1 MKKVQKS
8 FLVLVMLVLATIS
21 LSLTELKAADPTTGS
36 LTIIC
41 HEQKN
46 GDTTTN
52 PPFKGIE
59 YTIYKVDE
67 NCEYDYEAE
76 SYIEENSVTGITKT
90 TDENGKIVYSDLAL
104 GRYYAKLTKIIDGV
118 SYYEDFL
125 VDIPRTNEQGT
136 GLIYDVTAE
145 PKVETLYGN
154 IELTKVDQN
163 DNPLKGVTFKVQVYS
178 EEMPQSS
185 EDGTDDGWT
194 DYIPE
199 GSLSVLTVTTDS
211 NGKIKLSNLPLINL
225 GTYTQ
230 NIYRLVEISG
240 PEGYI
245 ISDIIKQLRFSRGYT
260 TDGDYMFECE
270 YPSSPVIDQFVK
282 VTNDEN
288 DLLSLSVTYMNEK
301 PTITKKVKNSAGNFV
316 DDAGLNMT
324 DVVTFKLT
332 TSVPLQISDM
342 TTYTI
347 TDTLTAG
354 FTLDKSSI
362 KVEGTVAT
370 GSETV
375 PTDIYTISDDGL
387 TLTFDPTKMYDT
399 TSDLKAP
406 IYNDIIVTYNA
417 IFNDNAVIGG
427 DGNINTA
434 KLTYTSDIANK
445 TTTEIT
451 DTAEAHTGAIAIEK
465 VDKADTSVKLEGA
478 KFKVATSKANAE
490 AGTFVKETDGEDIEV
505 TTDANGLATIKG
517 LAYADDGSD
526 VSYWLVET
534 QAPTY
539 KVTEGGQEVEKTYK
553 LLKTPVEVKVGKTT
567 HNTAVVVQNS
577 KEIDLPA
584 TGGIGIAIF
593 AVVGIGIMVISRKMN
608 KEQNIQ

>member
-46 GDTTTN
+46 GDATTN
-52 PPFKGIE
+52 PPLKGIE
-59 YTIYKVDE
+59 YTIYKVDAS
-67 NCEYDYEAE
+67 CQDVDAAE
-76 SYIEENSVTGITKT
+76 TYIEANSVTGITKT
-90 TDENGKIVYSDLAL
+90 TDANGKVVYSDLAL
-104 GRYYAKLTKIIDGV
+104 GRYYAKVTKVIDGV

-163 DNPLKGVTFKVQVYS
+163 GNPLEGVTFKVQVS
-178 EEMPQSS
+178 NGVSPMSLSDLPRK
-185 EDGTDDGWT
+185 GWV

-199 GSLSVLTVTTDS
+199 GSSSVLTVTTDS
-211 NGKIKLSNLPLINL
+211 NGKIKLSNLPFKDK
-225 GTYTQ
+225 GMG
-230 NIYRLVEISG
+230 YRLVEISG
-240 PEGYI
+240 PDGYI
-245 ISDIIKQLRFSRGYT
+245 INPIISELRFFMSDDQRISTYYDYT
-260 TDGDYMFECE
+260 PANYMH
-270 YPSSPVIDQFVK
+270 QFIK
-282 VTNDEN
+282 GISIDEN
-288 DLLSLSVTYMNEK
+288 DPSLVSVTYMNEK

-316 DDAGLNMT
+316 DNAGLNMT

-347 TDTLTAG
+347 TDTLPAG

-399 TSDLKAP
+399 TSGLKAP

-417 IFNDNAVIGG
+417 TFNDNAVIGG

-490 AGTFVKETDGEDIEV
+490 AGTFVKGTDGEDIEV

>member
-46 GDTTTN
+46 GDTTIN
-52 PPFKGIE
+52 PPLKGIE
-59 YTIYKVDE
+59 YTIYKVDAS
-67 NCEYDYEAE
+67 CQDVDAAE
-76 SYIEENSVTGITKT
+76 TYIEANSVTGITKT
-90 TDENGKIVYSDLAL
+90 TDVNGKVVYSDLAL
-104 GRYYAKLTKIIDGV
+104 GRYYAKVTKVIDGV

-125 VDIPRTNEQGT
+125 VDIPRTDNQGT

-145 PKVETLYGN
+145 PKIETLYGN
-154 IELTKVDQN
+154 IELIKVDQN
-163 DNPLKGVTFKVQVYS
+163 GNPLEGVTFKVQVS
-178 EEMPQSS
+178 NGVSPMSLSDLPRK
-185 EDGTDDGWT
+185 GWV

-199 GSLSVLTVTTDS
+199 GSSSVLTVTTDS
-211 NGKIKLSNLPLINL
+211 NGKIKLSNLPFKDK
-225 GTYTQ
+225 GMG
-230 NIYRLVEISG
+230 YRLVEISG
-240 PEGYI
+240 PDGYI
-245 ISDIIKQLRFSRGYT
+245 INPIISELRFFMSDDQRISTYYDYT
-260 TDGDYMFECE
+260 PANYMH
-270 YPSSPVIDQFVK
+270 QFIK
-282 VTNDEN
+282 GISIDEN
-288 DLLSLSVTYMNEK
+288 DPSLVSVTYMNEK

-316 DDAGLNMT
+316 DNAGLNMT

-347 TDTLTAG
+347 TDTLPAG

-362 KVEGTVAT
+362 KVEGTVVT

-399 TSDLKAP
+399 TSGLKAP

-417 IFNDNAVIGG
+417 TFNDNAVIGG

-490 AGTFVKETDGEDIEV
+490 DGTFVKGTDGEDIEV

>member
-46 GDTTTN
+46 GDTTIN
-52 PPFKGIE
+52 PPLKGIE
-59 YTIYKVDE
+59 YTIYRVDAS
-67 NCEYDYEAE
+67 CQDVDAAE
-76 SYIEENSVTGITKT
+76 TYIEANSVTGITKT
-90 TDENGKIVYSDLAL
+90 TDVNGKVVYSDLAL
-104 GRYYAKLTKIIDGV
+104 GRYYAKVTKVIDGV

-125 VDIPRTNEQGT
+125 VDIPRTDNQGT

-145 PKVETLYGN
+145 PKIETLYGN
-154 IELTKVDQN
+154 IELIKVDQN
-163 DNPLKGVTFKVQVYS
+163 GNPLEGVTFKVQVS
-178 EEMPQSS
+178 NGVSPMSLSDLPRK
-185 EDGTDDGWT
+185 GWV

-199 GSLSVLTVTTDS
+199 GSSSVLTVTTDS
-211 NGKIKLSNLPLINL
+211 NGKIKLSNLPFKDK
-225 GTYTQ
+225 GMG
-230 NIYRLVEISG
+230 YRLVEISG
-240 PEGYI
+240 PDGYI
-245 ISDIIKQLRFSRGYT
+245 INPIISELRFFMSDDQRISTYYDYT
-260 TDGDYMFECE
+260 PANYMH
-270 YPSSPVIDQFVK
+270 QFIK
-282 VTNDEN
+282 GISIDEN
-288 DLLSLSVTYMNEK
+288 DPSLVSVTYMNEK

-316 DDAGLNMT
+316 DNAGLNMT

-347 TDTLTAG
+347 TDTLPAG

-399 TSDLKAP
+399 TSGLKAP

-417 IFNDNAVIGG
+417 TFNDNAVIGG

-490 AGTFVKETDGEDIEV
+490 AGTFVKGTDGEDIEV

>member
-1 MKKVQKS
+1 MKKIQKS
-8 FLVLVMLVLATIS
+8 FLVLVMLVLTTIS

-52 PPFKGIE
+52 PPLKGIE
-59 YTIYKVDE
+59 YTIYKVDASCQ
-67 NCEYDYEAE
+67 NVGAAE
-76 SYIEENSVTGITKT
+76 TYIKANSVTGITKT
-90 TDENGKIVYSDLAL
+90 TDANGKVVYSDLAL
-104 GRYYAKLTKIIDGV
+104 GRYYAKVTKVIDGV

-125 VDIPRTNEQGT
+125 VDIPRTDDQGT

-145 PKVETLYGN
+145 PKIKTLYGN

-163 DNPLKGVTFKVQVYS
+163 GNPLEGVTFKVQVS
-178 EEMPQSS
+178 NGVSPMSLSDLPQK
-185 EDGTDDGWT
+185 GWV

-199 GSLSVLTVTTDS
+199 GSSSVLTVTTDS
-211 NGKIKLSNLPLINL
+211 NGKIKLSNLPFKDK
-225 GTYTQ
+225 GMG
-230 NIYRLVEISG
+230 YRLVEISG
-240 PEGYI
+240 PDGYI
-245 ISDIIKQLRFSRGYT
+245 INPIISELRFFMMDDQRISTYYEYT
-260 TDGDYMFECE
+260 PVDYMH
-270 YPSSPVIDQFVK
+270 QFIK
-282 VTNDEN
+282 GISIDEN
-288 DLLSLSVTYMNEK
+288 DPSLVSVTYMNEK

-316 DDAGLNMT
+316 DNAGLNMT
-324 DVVTFKLT
+324 DVVTFKVT

-347 TDTLTAG
+347 TDTLPAG

-362 KVEGTVAT
+362 KVEGTIAS

-375 PTDIYTISDDGL
+375 STDIYTISDDGL

-417 IFNDNAVIGG
+417 TFNDNAVIGG

-490 AGTFVKETDGEDIEV
+490 AGTFVKGTDGEDIEV
-505 TTDANGLATIKG
+505 TTDAKGLATIKG

-534 QAPTY
+534 QAPKY
-539 KVTEGGQEVEKTYK
+539 KVTEGEQEVEKSYK
-553 LLKTPVEVKVGKTT
+553 FLKTPVEVKVGKTA

-577 KEIDLPA
+577 KDVDLPV
-584 TGGIGIAIF
+584 TGGIGVAIF
-593 AVVGIGIMVISRKMN
+593 AVVGIGMMVISKKMN
-608 KEQNIQ
+608 KEQNRE

>member
-21 LSLTELKAADPTTGS
+21 LSQTELKAADPTTGS

-46 GDTTTN
+46 GDATTN
-52 PPFKGIE
+52 PPLKGIE
-59 YTIYKVDE
+59 YTIYKVDAS
-67 NCEYDYEAE
+67 CQDVDAAE
-76 SYIEENSVTGITKT
+76 TYIEANSVTGITKT
-90 TDENGKIVYSDLAL
+90 TDANGKVVYSDLAL
-104 GRYYAKLTKIIDGV
+104 GRYYAKVTKVIDGV

-163 DNPLKGVTFKVQVYS
+163 GNPLKGVTFKVQVANEVAPMNLS
-178 EEMPQSS
+178 DLP
-185 EDGTDDGWT
+185 DKGWV

-199 GSLSVLTVTTDS
+199 GSSSVLTVTTDS
-211 NGKIKLSNLPLINL
+211 NGKIKLSNLPFKDTEM
-225 GTYTQ
+225 G
-230 NIYRLVEISG
+230 YRLVEISG
-240 PEGYI
+240 PDGYI
-245 ISDIIKQLRFSRGYT
+245 INSIISKLKFFIYADGSIYT
-260 TDGDYMFECE
+260 NYDYG
-270 YPSSPVIDQFVK
+270 
-282 VTNDEN
+282 TNDYDKQFIKNVTETN
-288 DLLSLSVTYMNEK
+288 NLTSVTYMNEK

-316 DDAGLNMT
+316 DNAGLNMT
-324 DVVTFKLT
+324 DVVTFKVT

-347 TDTLTAG
+347 TDTLPAG

-399 TSDLKAP
+399 TSGLKAP

-417 IFNDNAVIGG
+417 TFNDNAVIGG

-490 AGTFVKETDGEDIEV
+490 DGTFVKGTDGEDIEV

>member
-46 GDTTTN
+46 GDATTN
-52 PPFKGIE
+52 PPLKGIE
-59 YTIYKVDE
+59 YTIYKVDAS
-67 NCEYDYEAE
+67 CQDVDAAE
-76 SYIEENSVTGITKT
+76 TYIEANSVTGITKT
-90 TDENGKIVYSDLAL
+90 TDANGKVVYSDLAL
-104 GRYYAKLTKIIDGV
+104 GRYYAKVTKVIDGV

-145 PKVETLYGN
+145 PKVETIYGN

-163 DNPLKGVTFKVQVYS
+163 GNPLKGVTFKVQVANEVAPMNLS
-178 EEMPQSS
+178 DLP
-185 EDGTDDGWT
+185 DKGWV

-199 GSLSVLTVTTDS
+199 GSSSVLTVTTDS
-211 NGKIKLSNLPLINL
+211 NGKIKLSNLPFKDTEM
-225 GTYTQ
+225 G
-230 NIYRLVEISG
+230 YRLVEISG
-240 PEGYI
+240 PDGYI
-245 ISDIIKQLRFSRGYT
+245 INSIISKLKFFIYADGSIYT
-260 TDGDYMFECE
+260 NYDYG
-270 YPSSPVIDQFVK
+270 
-282 VTNDEN
+282 TNDYDKQFIKNVTETN
-288 DLLSLSVTYMNEK
+288 NLTSVTYMNEK
-301 PTITKKVKNSAGNFV
+301 PTITKKVKNSAGTFV
-316 DDAGLNMT
+316 DNAGLNMT
-324 DVVTFKLT
+324 DVVTFKVT

-347 TDTLTAG
+347 TDTLPAG

-399 TSDLKAP
+399 TSGLKAP

-417 IFNDNAVIGG
+417 TFNDNAVIGG

-490 AGTFVKETDGEDIEV
+490 DGTFVKGTDGEDIEV

-517 LAYADDGSD
+517 LAYADDESD

-577 KEIDLPA
+577 KEIYLPA

>member
-46 GDTTTN
+46 GDATTN
-52 PPFKGIE
+52 PPLKGIE
-59 YTIYKVDE
+59 YTIYKVDAS
-67 NCEYDYEAE
+67 CQDVDAAE
-76 SYIEENSVTGITKT
+76 TYIEANSVTGITKT
-90 TDENGKIVYSDLAL
+90 TDANGKVVYSDLAL
-104 GRYYAKLTKIIDGV
+104 GRYYAKVTKVIDGV

-163 DNPLKGVTFKVQVYS
+163 GNPLKVVTFKVQVANEVAPMNLS
-178 EEMPQSS
+178 DLP
-185 EDGTDDGWT
+185 DKGWV

-199 GSLSVLTVTTDS
+199 GSSSVLTVTTDS
-211 NGKIKLSNLPLINL
+211 NGKIKLSNLPFKDTEM
-225 GTYTQ
+225 G
-230 NIYRLVEISG
+230 YRLVEISG
-240 PEGYI
+240 PDGYI
-245 ISDIIKQLRFSRGYT
+245 INSIISKLKFFIYADGSIYT
-260 TDGDYMFECE
+260 NYDYG
-270 YPSSPVIDQFVK
+270 
-282 VTNDEN
+282 TNDYDKQFIKNVTETN
-288 DLLSLSVTYMNEK
+288 NLTSVTYMNEK

-316 DDAGLNMT
+316 DNAGLNMT
-324 DVVTFKLT
+324 DVVTFKVT

-347 TDTLTAG
+347 TDTLPAG

-399 TSDLKAP
+399 TSGLKAP

-417 IFNDNAVIGG
+417 TFNDNAVIGG

-490 AGTFVKETDGEDIEV
+490 DGTFVKGTDGEDIEV

>member
-1 MKKVQKS
+1 MKKLKKS
-8 FLVLVMLVLATIS
+8 LLVLVMLVLATIS

-67 NCEYDYEAE
+67 RCESNSGAE
-76 SYIEENSVTGITKT
+76 WYIEENSVTGITKT
-90 TDENGKIVYSDLAL
+90 TDENGKIVYSDLPL
-104 GRYYAKLTKIIDGV
+104 GRYYAKVTKTIDGMD
-118 SYYEDFL
+118 YENFI
-125 VDIPRTNEQGT
+125 VDIPRTDEQGT

-145 PKVETLYGN
+145 PKIETWYGN
-154 IELTKVDQN
+154 MELTKVDPN
-163 DNPLKGVTFKVQVYS
+163 GNPLEGVTFKVQVS
-178 EEMPQSS
+178 GRNMQRSLGDIPT
-185 EDGTDDGWT
+185 GVWV

-199 GSLSVLTVTTDS
+199 GSSSVLTVTTDT
-211 NGKIKLSNLPLINL
+211 NGKIKLNNLPLVY
-225 GTYTQ
+225 GDYPVEYR
-230 NIYRLVEISG
+230 YRLVEISA

-245 ISDIIKQLRFSRGYT
+245 ISNVISKLVFFRRFYNR
-260 TDGDYMFECE
+260 DRVFECT
-270 YPSSPVIDQFVK
+270 YPSDQFVK
-282 VTNDEN
+282 VINDEN
-288 DLLSLSVTYMNEK
+288 DLSLVSVTYMNEK

-316 DDAGLNMT
+316 DNAGLNMT
-324 DVVTFKLT
+324 DVVTFKVT

-342 TTYTI
+342 STYTI
-347 TDTLTAG
+347 TDTLPAG
-354 FTLDKSSI
+354 LTLDKSSI

-375 PTDIYTISDDGL
+375 PTDMYTISDDGL

-399 TSDLKAP
+399 TSELKAP

-417 IFNDNAVIGG
+417 TFNDNAVIGG

-451 DTAEAHTGAIAIEK
+451 DTAEVHTGAIAIEK
-465 VDKADTSVKLEGA
+465 VDKAYTSEKLEGA

-490 AGTFVKETDGEDIEV
+490 AGTFVKGTDGEDIEV
-505 TTDANGLATIKG
+505 TTDASGLATIKG

-534 QAPTY
+534 QAPKY
-539 KVTEGGQEVEKTYK
+539 KVTEGEQEVEKTYK

-593 AVVGIGIMVISRKMN
+593 AVVGIGIMIISRKIN
-608 KEQNIQ
+608 KEQNMQ

>member
-46 GDTTTN
+46 DDTTTN
-52 PPFKGIE
+52 PPLKGIE
-59 YTIYKVDE
+59 YTIYKVDAS
-67 NCEYDYEAE
+67 CQDVDAAE
-76 SYIEENSVTGITKT
+76 TYIEANSVTGITKT
-90 TDENGKIVYSDLAL
+90 TDVNGKVVYSDLAL
-104 GRYYAKLTKIIDGV
+104 GRYYAKVTKVIDGV

-125 VDIPRTNEQGT
+125 VDIPRTDNQGT

-145 PKVETLYGN
+145 PKIETLYGN
-154 IELTKVDQN
+154 IELIKVDQN
-163 DNPLKGVTFKVQVYS
+163 GNPLEGVTFKVQVS
-178 EEMPQSS
+178 NGVSPMSLSDLPRK
-185 EDGTDDGWT
+185 GWV

-199 GSLSVLTVTTDS
+199 GSSSVLTVTTDS
-211 NGKIKLSNLPLINL
+211 NGKIKLSNLPFKDK
-225 GTYTQ
+225 GMG
-230 NIYRLVEISG
+230 YRLVEISG
-240 PEGYI
+240 PDGYI
-245 ISDIIKQLRFSRGYT
+245 INPIISELRFFMSDDQRISTYYDYT
-260 TDGDYMFECE
+260 PANYMH
-270 YPSSPVIDQFVK
+270 QFIK
-282 VTNDEN
+282 GISIDEN
-288 DLLSLSVTYMNEK
+288 DPSLVSVTYMNEK

-324 DVVTFKLT
+324 DVVTFKVT

-347 TDTLTAG
+347 TDTLPAG

-399 TSDLKAP
+399 TSGLKAP

-417 IFNDNAVIGG
+417 TFNDNAVIGG
-427 DGNINTA
+427 DGNINTG

-490 AGTFVKETDGEDIEV
+490 DGTFVKGTDGEDIEV